1 MGAGLRSAFR
11 PTAGRVRPICPLQ
24 CVDEPPI
31 VIEFVA
37 QPDVEGAR
45 VAAVLQVSLWREDQ
59 AENSL

>member
-1 MGAGLRSAFR
+1 
-11 PTAGRVRPICPLQ
+11 VR
-24 CVDEPPI
+24 VDEPPI